1 MLRSKDLPSAGY
13 WTNEITRY
21 VVLRSRDLPSVG
33 HWTNKIASI
42 AVFRSRDLPSAGHC
56 TNDIVPIVM
65 LRSRDLPSVRQ
76 WTNNILCCSAPRHIY
91 CIDLFFLCTGLGFE
105 CGLYVKAL
113 KDSCISEDQNKLEIG
128 DYVMKV
134 R

>member
-1 MLRSKDLPSAGY
+1 MLRSRDLPSAGH
-13 WTNEITRY
+13 WTNEIAPY

-33 HWTNKIASI
+33 HWTN
-42 AVFRSRDLPSAGHC
+42 
-56 TNDIVPIVM
+56 DIVPIVV
-65 LRSRDLPSVRQ
+65 LRSRDLPSVGH
-76 WTNNILCCSAPRHIY
+76 WTNDILCCSDQRHMY
-91 CIDLFFLCTGLGFE
+91 CSAAFSVLFQLQNLFTGLGFE